1 MAKESNALLQ
11 DHCIYGD
18 RETMGMSYK
27 MIDLRQAGT
36 VTSDL
41 TSDVQAVELCAGP
54 QCEACNLSQYFPCGP
69 KDRNIYEASKTRNN
83 HNSLGTFGPNGFPGS
98 SANSEFPPPPIEA
111 IQDCPRE
118 EEKCSIL
125 DLVPAHSQT
134 KELDKS
140 PRSVLNSSNFGTADT
155 SRPGSRHFSNTAK
168 SANAQAD
175 KLPVDLTAP
184 CNTR

>member
-11 DHCIYGD
+11 DHCIYSD

-27 MIDLRQAGT
+27 MIDLRQART

-41 TSDVQAVELCAGP
+41 TSEVQAVELCAGP
-54 QCEACNLSQYFPCGP
+54 QCEACNLSHYFPCGP
-69 KDRNIYEASKTRNN
+69 QDRNIYEVSKTRNN
-83 HNSLGTFGPNGFPGS
+83 HNSMGIFRSNGYPGS
-98 SANSEFPPPPIEA
+98 SANSEFPPPPMEA
-111 IQDCPRE
+111 IQDCQHE

-125 DLVPAHSQT
+125 DLVPTHSQP
-134 KELDKS
+134 KESGKTSKPILD
-140 PRSVLNSSNFGTADT
+140 SSNFGTADT
-155 SRPGSRHFSNTAK
+155 LPHESRHSSNTTN
-168 SANAQAD
+168 SPNSQAD